1 MSKNIVSILAILV
14 LTACGGG
21 GGSDPI
27 VESSYTPP
35 PTPTPTYTPPNWDG
49 IVFYETDPNS
59 DQWIDATYRRL
70 TQDEKIT
77 STLKVTIIILKE
89 LIMVCFIISIAVT

>member
-35 PTPTPTYTPPNWDG
+35 PTPAPTYTPPDWDG
-49 IVFYETDPNS
+49 IGFYETDPNS

-70 TQDEKIT
+70 TQDEKDSVNFESNNYNFERT
-77 STLKVTIIILKE
+77 NFGLLYH
-89 LIMVCFIISIAVT
+89 